1 MARSAALKRVS
12 PASLESDGGD
22 GAKKLKTA
30 VNVASEAA
38 ATVRSGPLEAED
50 SESDPVD
57 AGEDAPTAT
66 STASNGVKY
75 ARENG
80 EQDVEMDDAEASE
93 AQNTTNSKAG
103 SKNKVLAKAAAK
115 KVVKKRAKAAAN
127 GKTKAAAK
135 PKAKAKSAAKPK
147 AKAAP
152 KRKTR
157 TQGDKVKENAPLAAP
172 FFVETGAEWN
182 NTNIDFD
189 ELSALR
195 SRWELPAACHILWL
209 LQSPLTLRFS
219 NTLLE
224 YEAALLKPEDSP
236 VLEDVFTK
244 LLLKKSERAC
254 LSAGIGLKYEWW
266 NKQLRIYY
274 LDMYDKWYALLRKAG
289 ERLPETFSQD
299 EDDDDDSSV
308 SDDKT
313 DEQVDVELTD
323 DEWLTLDILKARLET
338 LGMVCPLKHQSFA
351 DLSIEL
357 RCKILLNL
365 CEAVVDDPSNTEYM
379 RQMEDD
385 DLRVEPLGND
395 RAGNMYYFFPQF
407 YEERRMYRLDPETQQ
422 WSLWAKGDDAFRSM
436 LKAMKEVRGRKIRGE
451 QELLD
456 HLEVIIEQI
465 EDEDEARAR
474 QLEKAN
480 RLAIL
485 EAIPRKR
492 SLRLQVKQLEKMEK
506 HQEELEHQK
515 ELSMEEIAEMKRAEL
530 LRKVEKEAEK
540 EVRDAER
547 EARRLH
553 REQIEREEAQAERE
567 RRRLR
572 RVEKEKEEERLELLA
587 QEERRKQEEARELR
601 ARQRHGVEEWQQVEQ
616 DDQSAVEDATPTTAA
631 QTPEQVPA
639 PAVP

>member
-1 MARSAALKRVS
+1 MARSDTLKRVS
-12 PASLESDGGD
+12 PTPDGGENA
-22 GAKKLKTA
+22 AKKLKTS
-30 VNVASEAA
+30 VDVASEAA
-38 ATVRSGPLEAED
+38 VSASNGPLEMVDIGTEP
-50 SESDPVD
+50 SES
-57 AGEDAPTAT
+57 GEVNQTVTLPDDNDTMYT
-66 STASNGVKY
+66 QV
-75 ARENG
+75 NG
-80 EQDVEMDDAEASE
+80 EQDVEMSDTSHS
-93 AQNTTNSKAG
+93 NG
-103 SKNKVLAKAAAK
+103 VAKAPTK
-115 KVVKKRAKAAAN
+115 KPVKKRTKPTGKAAAN
-127 GKTKAAAK
+127 GKTPSKAKGAV
-135 PKAKAKSAAKPK
+135 KAKATKTKPK

-152 KRKTR
+152 KRKVR
-157 TQGDKVKENAPLAAP
+157 TQMDKAKENAPLAEP
-172 FFVETGAEWN
+172 FFLETGAEWN
-182 NTNIDFD
+182 HTNIDFD
-189 ELSALR
+189 ELSVLR

-274 LDMYDKWYALLRKAG
+274 LDMYAKWYALLRKAG
-289 ERLPETFSQD
+289 ERLPDTFSQD
-299 EDDDDDSSV
+299 EDDDDSSV
-308 SDDKT
+308 SDSKT

-338 LGMVCPLKHQSFA
+338 LGIVCPLKHQSFA

-365 CEAVVDDPSNTEYM
+365 CEAVVDDPANTEYM

-395 RAGNMYYFFPQF
+395 RAGNLFFFFPQF
-407 YEERRMYRLDPETQQ
+407 YEERRLYRLHPETQQ
-422 WSLWAKGDDAFRSM
+422 WALWAKGDDAFRSM
-436 LKAMKEVRGRKIRGE
+436 HKAMKDIRGRKIRGE

-456 HLEVIIEQI
+456 HLEVIVEQI

-474 QLEKAN
+474 QVEKAN

-506 HQEELEHQK
+506 HQEEIEHQK
-515 ELSMEEIAEMKRAEL
+515 ELSMEDIAELKRTEL
-530 LRKVEKEAEK
+530 LKKVEREAEK
-540 EVRDAER
+540 EARDAER

-553 REQIEREEAQAERE
+553 REQVEREEAQAERE
-567 RRRLR
+567 QRRLR
-572 RVEKEKEEERLELLA
+572 RVEKEKEEEQREQQA
-587 QEERRKQEEARELR
+587 QEDRRKQEDARELR
-601 ARQRHGVEEWQQVEQ
+601 ALQRHAGEEWQQLEQ
-616 DDQSAVEDATPTTAA
+616 DDESTEATASPT
-631 QTPEQVPA
+631 
-639 PAVP
+639 AVP

>member
-1 MARSAALKRVS
+1 MARSDALKRVS
-12 PASLESDGGD
+12 PTPEGGES
-22 GAKKLKTA
+22 ATKKLKTSMD
-30 VNVASEAA
+30 VASDAA
-38 ATVRSGPLEAED
+38 ATERDGPLEMAEIGPEQ
-50 SESDPVD
+50 SES
-57 AGEDAPTAT
+57 GEADQSDTLADD
-66 STASNGVKY
+66 NGTMHPQT
-75 ARENG
+75 NG
-80 EQDVEMDDAEASE
+80 EQDVEMSDTSLNSGVTTAS
-93 AQNTTNSKAG
+93 
-103 SKNKVLAKAAAK
+103 VK
-115 KVVKKRAKAAAN
+115 KTAKKRAKPTAKTSAN
-127 GKTKAAAK
+127 GKTQSK
-135 PKAKAKSAAKPK
+135 PKGTAKAKPK

-157 TQGDKVKENAPLAAP
+157 TQADKAKENAPLAKP

-182 NTNIDFD
+182 HTNIDFN
-189 ELSALR
+189 ELSVLR
-195 SRWELPAACHILWL
+195 SLWELPAACHILWL

-266 NKQLRIYY
+266 NKQLRLYY

-299 EDDDDDSSV
+299 EDDDDSSV
-308 SDDKT
+308 SDSKT

-365 CEAVVDDPSNTEYM
+365 CEAVVDDPANTEYM
-379 RQMEDD
+379 RQMEED

-395 RAGNMYYFFPQF
+395 RAGNLFFFFPQF
-407 YEERRMYRLDPETQQ
+407 YEERRLYRLHPETKQ
-422 WSLWAKGDDAFRSM
+422 WELWAKGDDAFRSM
-436 LKAMKEVRGRKIRGE
+436 HKAMKEIRGRKIRGE

-456 HLEVIIEQI
+456 HLEVIVEQI

-474 QLEKAN
+474 QVEKAN

-506 HQEELEHQK
+506 HQEELEHRK
-515 ELSMEEIAEMKRAEL
+515 ELSMEDIAELKRTEL
-530 LRKVEKEAEK
+530 LKKVEREAEK
-540 EVRDAER
+540 EARDAER

-553 REQIEREEAQAERE
+553 REQVEREEAQAERE
-567 RRRLR
+567 KRRLR
-572 RVEKEKEEERLELLA
+572 RVVQEKEEEQRGQQA
-587 QEERRKQEEARELR
+587 QEDRRKQEDARELR
-601 ARQRHGVEEWQQVEQ
+601 ARQRHAGDEWQQLEQ
-616 DDQSAVEDATPTTAA
+616 DEQSAEAT
-631 QTPEQVPA
+631 
-639 PAVP
+639 AVP

>member
-1 MARSAALKRVS
+1 MAQSASLKRDL
-12 PASLESDGGD
+12 PLAGGD
-22 GAKKLKTA
+22 DGNSPKKAKTIVGTASVAATA
-30 VNVASEAA
+30 VRN
-38 ATVRSGPLEAED
+38 GPLEAED
-50 SESDPVD
+50 DASEVVHT
-57 AGEDAPTAT
+57 GEDQHT
-66 STASNGVKY
+66 STFEGSYSVNG
-75 ARENG
+75 G
-80 EQDVEMDDAEASE
+80 EQGDNYGGDLVDSTVFDAQEGDARAKDTGKTRSP
-93 AQNTTNSKAG
+93 SKKPAI
-103 SKNKVLAKAAAK
+103 
-115 KVVKKRAKAAAN
+115 KRAKASGKATAN
-127 GKTKAAAK
+127 GKAKVSGK
-135 PKAKAKSAAKPK
+135 PKAPAKTKPKAKPK

-157 TQGDKVKENAPLAAP
+157 TQEDKIRENKPLAAP

-189 ELSALR
+189 ELSVLR
-195 SRWELPAACHILWL
+195 SRWELPEACHILWL

-274 LDMYDKWYALLRKAG
+274 MDLYEKWYALLRKAG

-299 EDDDDDSSV
+299 GDDDDDGSG
-308 SDDKT
+308 SDNRSG
-313 DEQVDVELTD
+313 EQVDVELSD
-323 DEWLTLDILKARLET
+323 DEWMALDILKARLET

-365 CEAVVDDPSNTEYM
+365 CEAVVDDPVNTEYM
-379 RQMEDD
+379 REMEDD

-395 RAGNMYYFFPQF
+395 RAGNLYYFFPQF
-407 YEERRMYRLDPETQQ
+407 YEERRLYRLDPETQE
-422 WSLWAKGDDAFRSM
+422 WSLWAKGDDAFRAM
-436 LKAMKEVRGRKIRGE
+436 LAAMKQIRGRKIRGE

-465 EDEDEARAR
+465 EDDDEARQR

-492 SLRLQVKQLEKMEK
+492 SLRLQVKQLEKIEK
-506 HQEELEHQK
+506 HQEEIEHQK
-515 ELSMEEIAEMKRAEL
+515 ELSMEEIADMRRAEL
-530 LRKVEKEAEK
+530 LQKVEREAEK
-540 EVRDAER
+540 EARDAER

-553 REQIEREEAQAERE
+553 REQVEREEAQAERE
-567 RRRLR
+567 HRRLR
-572 RVEKEKEEERLELLA
+572 RIEKEKEEERLEQQA
-587 QEERRKQEEARELR
+587 QEDRRKQEEARELR
-601 ARQRHGVEEWQQVEQ
+601 ARQRRAIEEDEE
-616 DDQSAVEDATPTTAA
+616 QSAMDAAIAA
-631 QTPEQVPA
+631 SKAEA
-639 PAVP
+639 S

>member
-1 MARSAALKRVS
+1 MARSDSLKRVS
-12 PASLESDGGD
+12 PTSFESDGGE
-22 GAKKLKTA
+22 GAAKKSKTS
-30 VNVASEAA
+30 VDVASEAA
-38 ATVRSGPLEAED
+38 ATVRNGPLEAED
-50 SESDPVD
+50 IGTDFDV
-57 AGEDAPTAT
+57 GEDAQT
-66 STASNGVKY
+66 SALSTNNGVNDKQ
-75 ARENG
+75 EGG
-80 EQDVEMDDAEASE
+80 EQGKRCFSFVEMADAEASE
-93 AQNTTNSKAG
+93 TTETKTSTINNVAKSSSK
-103 SKNKVLAKAAAK
+103 KP
-115 KVVKKRAKAAAN
+115 VKKRAKPFGKAAIN
-127 GKTKAAAK
+127 GKTEAK
-135 PKAKAKSAAKPK
+135 GSAKAKAKPKPKTK

-152 KRKTR
+152 KRKVR
-157 TQGDKVKENAPLAAP
+157 TQGDKVKENAPLATP

-189 ELSALR
+189 ELNTLR
-195 SRWELPAACHILWL
+195 SMWELPAACHILWL

-274 LDMYDKWYALLRKAG
+274 LDMYNKWYALLRKAG
-289 ERLPETFSQD
+289 ERLPESFSQD
-299 EDDDDDSSV
+299 EDDEDSSG
-308 SDDKT
+308 SDSRT

-338 LGMVCPLKHQSFA
+338 LGVVCPLK
-351 DLSIEL
+351 
-357 RCKILLNL
+357 
-365 CEAVVDDPSNTEYM
+365 
-379 RQMEDD
+379 
-385 DLRVEPLGND
+385 
-395 RAGNMYYFFPQF
+395 F
-407 YEERRMYRLDPETQQ
+407 YEERRLYRLEPETRQ
-422 WSLWAKGDDAFRSM
+422 WVLWAKGDDAFRSM
-436 LKAMKEVRGRKIRGE
+436 LRAMQGIRGRKIRGE

-456 HLEVIIEQI
+456 HLEVIVEQI

-506 HQEELEHQK
+506 HQEELEHRK
-515 ELSMEEIAEMKRAEL
+515 EMSMEDIAEMRRAEL
-530 LRKVEKEAEK
+530 LKKVEREAEK
-540 EVRDAER
+540 EARDAER

-553 REQIEREEAQAERE
+553 REQVEREEAQAERE
-567 RRRLR
+567 KRRLR
-572 RVEKEKEEERLELLA
+572 RVEKEQEEERLEQQA

-601 ARQRHGVEEWQQVEQ
+601 ARQRNADEEWQQVEQ
-616 DDQSAVEDATPTTAA
+616 ETAEA
-631 QTPEQVPA
+631 AAEQVTASAKP
-639 PAVP
+639 

>member
-1 MARSAALKRVS
+1 MARGAALKRVT
-12 PASLESDGGD
+12 PASLESDGG
-22 GAKKLKTA
+22 GEGAAKKLKA
-30 VNVASEAA
+30 SVDVASKAA
-38 ATVRSGPLEAED
+38 AAVRSGPLEAED
-50 SESDPVD
+50 SESDSIDV
-57 AGEDAPTAT
+57 GEDAQTAT
-66 STASNGVKY
+66 STPSNGVTY
-75 ARENG
+75 DQEDG
-80 EQDVEMDDAEASE
+80 EQDVEMADVEASE
-93 AQNTTNSKAG
+93 DQGAAGTKAG
-103 SKNKVLAKAAAK
+103 NKNSGDAKAAAK
-115 KVVKKRAKAAAN
+115 KPVKKRAKPAVN

-135 PKAKAKSAAKPK
+135 PKAKAKAAAKPR

-152 KRKTR
+152 KRKAR
-157 TQGDKVKENAPLAAP
+157 TQEDKVKENAPLAAP

-189 ELSALR
+189 ELSVLR

-323 DEWLTLDILKARLET
+323 DEWLTLDILMARLET

-365 CEAVVDDPSNTEYM
+365 CEAVVDDPANTEYM

-407 YEERRMYRLDPETQQ
+407 YEERRLYRLDPETQQ

-436 LKAMKEVRGRKIRGE
+436 MKATKAVRGRKIRGE

-456 HLEVIIEQI
+456 HLEVIVEQI

-485 EAIPRKR
+485 GAIPRKR

-515 ELSMEEIAEMKRAEL
+515 DLSMEEIAELKRAEL

-540 EVRDAER
+540 EARDAER

-553 REQIEREEAQAERE
+553 REQVEREEAQAERE
-567 RRRLR
+567 RRHLR
-572 RVEKEKEEERLELLA
+572 RIEKEKEEERLELIA
-587 QEERRKQEEARELR
+587 QEERRKQEEARKLR
-601 ARQRHGVEEWQQVEQ
+601 ARQRHGAEEWQQVEQ
-616 DDQSAVEDATPTTAA
+616 DDQSAVEDATTKSTTAQA
-631 QTPEQVPA
+631 SETP
-639 PAVP
+639 

>member
-1 MARSAALKRVS
+1 MARSDALKRVS
-12 PASLESDGGD
+12 PTSFESDGVEGA
-22 GAKKLKTA
+22 AKKLKA
-30 VNVASEAA
+30 SVDVASEAV
-38 ATVRSGPLEAED
+38 ATVRNGPLETLD
-50 SESDPVD
+50 SGSDPIE
-57 AGEDAPTAT
+57 AGEDAQ
-66 STASNGVKY
+66 TASLKANKDMNH
-75 ARENG
+75 AQEDDD
-80 EQDVEMDDAEASE
+80 QDVEMADVVDSESQETAGTRTDAKS
-93 AQNTTNSKAG
+93 NS
-103 SKNKVLAKAAAK
+103 VAKAP
-115 KVVKKRAKAAAN
+115 VKKRAKPAAN
-127 GKTKAAAK
+127 GKTQAKAK
-135 PKAKAKSAAKPK
+135 VPGKAKAKANSKARPK
-147 AKAAP
+147 TKAAP
-152 KRKTR
+152 KRKVR
-157 TQGDKVKENAPLAAP
+157 TQEDKVKENAPLAAP

-195 SRWELPAACHILWL
+195 SLWELPSACHILWL

-289 ERLPETFSQD
+289 ERLPATFSQD
-299 EDDDDDSSV
+299 EDDDDSSV
-308 SDDKT
+308 SDNKS

-365 CEAVVDDPSNTEYM
+365 CEAVVDDPVNTEYM

-395 RAGNMYYFFPQF
+395 RAGNLYYFFPQF
-407 YEERRMYRLDPETQQ
+407 YEERRLYRLHPETKQ
-422 WSLWAKGDDAFRSM
+422 WALWAKGDDAFRSM
-436 LKAMKEVRGRKIRGE
+436 LKAMKQIRGRKIRGE

-456 HLEVIIEQI
+456 HLEVIVEQI
-465 EDEDEARAR
+465 EDEDEARGR

-480 RLAIL
+480 RMAIL

-515 ELSMEEIAEMKRAEL
+515 ELSTEEIAELKRAEL
-530 LRKVEKEAEK
+530 LKKVEREAEK
-540 EVRDAER
+540 ETRDAER
-547 EARRLH
+547 EARRVH
-553 REQIEREEAQAERE
+553 REQLEREEAQAERE

-572 RVEKEKEEERLELLA
+572 RIEKEKEDEMLEQLA
-587 QEERRKQEEARELR
+587 QEERRKQEDARELR
-601 ARQRHGVEEWQQVEQ
+601 AQQRHAAEEWQRVEQ
-616 DDQSAVEDATPTTAA
+616 GDQSAVEEATAA
-631 QTPEQVPA
+631 PTPEQAPA
-639 PAVP
+639 PAMP

>member
-1 MARSAALKRVS
+1 MARGAALKRVT
-12 PASLESDGGD
+12 PASLESDGGE
-22 GAKKLKTA
+22 GAAKKLKA
-30 VNVASEAA
+30 SVDVASKAA
-38 ATVRSGPLEAED
+38 AAVRSGPLEAED
-50 SESDPVD
+50 SESDSIDV
-57 AGEDAPTAT
+57 GEDAQTAT
-66 STASNGVKY
+66 STPSNGVTY
-75 ARENG
+75 DQEDG
-80 EQDVEMDDAEASE
+80 EQDVEMADVEASE
-93 AQNTTNSKAG
+93 DQGAAGTKAG
-103 SKNKVLAKAAAK
+103 NKNSGDAKAAAK
-115 KVVKKRAKAAAN
+115 KPVKKRAKPAVN

-135 PKAKAKSAAKPK
+135 PKAKAKAAAKPR

-152 KRKTR
+152 KRKAR
-157 TQGDKVKENAPLAAP
+157 TQEDKVKENAPLAAP

-189 ELSALR
+189 ELSVLR

-323 DEWLTLDILKARLET
+323 DEWLTLDILMARLET

-365 CEAVVDDPSNTEYM
+365 CEAVVDDPANTEYM

-407 YEERRMYRLDPETQQ
+407 YEERRLYRLDPETQQ

-436 LKAMKEVRGRKIRGE
+436 MKATKAVRGRKIRGE

-456 HLEVIIEQI
+456 HLEVIVEQI

-480 RLAIL
+480 RLAIF

-515 ELSMEEIAEMKRAEL
+515 DLSMEEIAELKRAEL

-540 EVRDAER
+540 EARDAER

-553 REQIEREEAQAERE
+553 REQVEREEAQAERE
-567 RRRLR
+567 RRHLR
-572 RVEKEKEEERLELLA
+572 RIEKEKEEERLELIA
-587 QEERRKQEEARELR
+587 QEERRKQEEARKLR
-601 ARQRHGVEEWQQVEQ
+601 ARQRHGAEEWQQVEQ
-616 DDQSAVEDATPTTAA
+616 DDQSAVEDATTKSTTAQA
-631 QTPEQVPA
+631 SETP
-639 PAVP
+639 

>member
-1 MARSAALKRVS
+1 MARGDALKRVS
-12 PASLESDGGD
+12 PTSFESDGGE
-22 GAKKLKTA
+22 GNAKKLKTS
-30 VNVASEAA
+30 VDVANEAA
-38 ATVRSGPLEAED
+38 ATERSGPLENEVIVADPVEAGEDSQTPFLADNNVAKHAED
-50 SESDPVD
+50 S
-57 AGEDAPTAT
+57 
-66 STASNGVKY
+66 
-75 ARENG
+75 G
-80 EQDVEMDDAEASE
+80 EQDVKMANVEASE
-93 AQNTTNSKAG
+93 SQEAVQIHTEAGNNGAALTATKKA
-103 SKNKVLAKAAAK
+103 
-115 KVVKKRAKAAAN
+115 VKKRAKPAGKAATN
-127 GKTKAAAK
+127 GKTLNKAKTKAKPKPKAK
-135 PKAKAKSAAKPK
+135 PKAKT
-147 AKAAP
+147 AP

-157 TQGDKVKENAPLAAP
+157 TQEDKVKENGPLATP

-189 ELSALR
+189 ELSTLR
-195 SRWELPAACHILWL
+195 SLWELPAACHILWL

-266 NKQLRIYY
+266 NKQLRSYY

-289 ERLPETFSQD
+289 ERLPDTFSQD
-299 EDDDDDSSV
+299 EDDDDSSA
-308 SDDKT
+308 SDNKS

-365 CEAVVDDPSNTEYM
+365 CEAVVDDPGNTEYM

-395 RAGNMYYFFPQF
+395 RAGNLYYFFPQF
-407 YEERRMYRLDPETQQ
+407 YEERRLYRLDPETQQ
-422 WSLWAKGDDAFRSM
+422 WALWAKGDDAFRTM
-436 LKAMKEVRGRKIRGE
+436 LKSMKGIRGRKIRGE

-456 HLEVIIEQI
+456 HLEVIVEQI
-465 EDEDEARAR
+465 DDEDEARAR

-515 ELSMEEIAEMKRAEL
+515 ELSAEEIAEMKRAEL
-530 LRKVEKEAEK
+530 
-540 EVRDAER
+540 
-547 EARRLH
+547 
-553 REQIEREEAQAERE
+553 
-567 RRRLR
+567 
-572 RVEKEKEEERLELLA
+572 
-587 QEERRKQEEARELR
+587 
-601 ARQRHGVEEWQQVEQ
+601 
-616 DDQSAVEDATPTTAA
+616 
-631 QTPEQVPA
+631 
-639 PAVP
+639 

>member
-1 MARSAALKRVS
+1 MARGAALKRVT
-12 PASLESDGGD
+12 PASLESDGG
-22 GAKKLKTA
+22 GEGAAKKLKA
-30 VNVASEAA
+30 SVDVASKAA
-38 ATVRSGPLEAED
+38 AAVRSGPLEAED
-50 SESDPVD
+50 SESDSIDV
-57 AGEDAPTAT
+57 GEDAQTAT
-66 STASNGVKY
+66 STPSNGVTY
-75 ARENG
+75 DQEDG
-80 EQDVEMDDAEASE
+80 EQDVEMADVEASE
-93 AQNTTNSKAG
+93 DQGAAGTKAG
-103 SKNKVLAKAAAK
+103 NKNSGDAKAAAK
-115 KVVKKRAKAAAN
+115 KPVKKRAKPAVN

-135 PKAKAKSAAKPK
+135 PKAKAKAAAKPR

-152 KRKTR
+152 KRKAR
-157 TQGDKVKENAPLAAP
+157 TQEDKVKENAPLAAP

-189 ELSALR
+189 ELSVLR

-323 DEWLTLDILKARLET
+323 DEWLTLDILMARLET

-365 CEAVVDDPSNTEYM
+365 CEAVVDDPANTEYM

-407 YEERRMYRLDPETQQ
+407 YEERRLYRLDPETQQ

-436 LKAMKEVRGRKIRGE
+436 MKATKAVRGRKIRGE

-456 HLEVIIEQI
+456 HLEVIVEQI

-515 ELSMEEIAEMKRAEL
+515 DLSMEEIAELKRAEL

-540 EVRDAER
+540 EARDAER

-553 REQIEREEAQAERE
+553 REQVEREEAQAERE
-567 RRRLR
+567 RRHLR
-572 RVEKEKEEERLELLA
+572 RIEKEKEEERLELIA
-587 QEERRKQEEARELR
+587 QEERRKQEEARKLR
-601 ARQRHGVEEWQQVEQ
+601 ARQRHGAEEWQQVEQ
-616 DDQSAVEDATPTTAA
+616 DDQSAVEDATTKSTTAQA
-631 QTPEQVPA
+631 SETP
-639 PAVP
+639 